1 MLFYFCFGKLYD
13 CYSYSTRHIIDSRQ
27 SSPQV
32 HHIHWPD
39 GKYIVLLA
47 KGGLANHNCSS
58 IPSFVISVTATTQAL
73 ALIELYKAPPTR

>member
-1 MLFYFCFGKLYD
+1 MLKL
-13 CYSYSTRHIIDSRQ
+13 
-27 SSPQV
+27 QV

-73 ALIELYKAPPTR
+73 ALIELYKAPPTRSVILSYHSNLANTT